1 MTEPSAAAAAMPANS
16 SSKAVAPPALPAG
29 AGIVAA
35 PATATMPVTQQ
46 QPTAETAAPAASPA
60 PGTKPAD
67 GAGAAAAAQVQSL
80 PASTPAAGPATPSA
94 PAQFVDDEDPP
105 AKAKPAADA
114 APSTPAAAARPEL
127 PHNLSPWGMFLAAD
141 WVVKTVMI
149 SLAVASLL
157 VWSAWIGKMVQVA
170 AARRKV
176 RQRMHWLDAL
186 PSLASAEAKSPP
198 DRDPVTQMMMAAMR
212 ELDVSDNGSMP
223 ADGIKER
230 ITSRLARIEAAA
242 GRSMNAGTGLL
253 ATVGGTAPFIGLFG
267 TVWGIMNSFIG
278 ISKAQTTNLAVV
290 APGIAEA
297 LLATAIGLVAAIPA
311 VIFYNQ
317 LARAIGGYKA
327 ALADAAAI
335 VERHVSRDLDRK
347 NAPYAYRI
355 KAAE

>member
-1 MTEPSAAAAAMPANS
+1 MASFFLRALAAAAFATVLALPGGRAIAQEGVVKPAAAGPSTTEPSAATVAMP
-16 SSKAVAPPALPAG
+16 
-29 AGIVAA
+29 VAA
-35 PATATMPVTQQ
+35 PAP
-46 QPTAETAAPAASPA
+46 QPTAETA
-60 PGTKPAD
+60 
-67 GAGAAAAAQVQSL
+67 
-80 PASTPAAGPATPSA
+80 
-94 PAQFVDDEDPP
+94 
-105 AKAKPAADA
+105 DA
-114 APSTPAAAARPEL
+114 APPAPAAAARPEL

-170 AARRKV
+170 ASRRKV

-230 ITSRLARIEAAA
+230 VTSRLARIEAAA

-335 VERHVSRDLDRK
+335 VERHVSRDLDRQH
-347 NAPYAYRI
+347 AHHAYRL

>member
-1 MTEPSAAAAAMPANS
+1 
-16 SSKAVAPPALPAG
+16 
-29 AGIVAA
+29 
-35 PATATMPVTQQ
+35 
-46 QPTAETAAPAASPA
+46 
-60 PGTKPAD
+60 
-67 GAGAAAAAQVQSL
+67 
-80 PASTPAAGPATPSA
+80 
-94 PAQFVDDEDPP
+94 
-105 AKAKPAADA
+105 
-114 APSTPAAAARPEL
+114 
-127 PHNLSPWGMFLAAD
+127 MFLAAD

-157 VWSAWIGKMVQVA
+157 VWTAWLAKLAQVFLARRRTRACTARLEDLPNISAAAAEFANGRNPVA
-170 AARRKV
+170 AMV
-176 RQRMHWLDAL
+176 RAT
-186 PSLASAEAKSPP
+186 
-198 DRDPVTQMMMAAMR
+198 VR
-212 ELDVSDNGSMP
+212 ELDLSEKGAMP

-230 ITSRLARIEAAA
+230 VTSRLARIEAAA
-242 GRSMNAGTGLL
+242 GRAMNAGTGLL

-335 VERHVSRDLDRK
+335 VERHVSRDLDRQHVHH
-347 NAPYAYRI
+347 AYRL